1 MLTPWRWL
9 WSRLTLAEVS
19 GSLGD
24 MGTLLPLMVGM
35 AKQRSIHFVPALFL
49 AGAFNLA
56 TGVAWDVPMC
66 VQPMKTIAAVALADG
81 LTQCGAES
89 RSHDLWVA
97 VT

>member
-56 TGVAWDVPMC
+56 TGVAWCQSERVTLHLQSVCM
-66 VQPMKTIAAVALADG
+66 IE
-81 LTQCGAES
+81 QCTLHS
-89 RSHDLWVA
+89 MR
-97 VT
+97 